1 VNTGSSIR
9 LSRREREVAG
19 LVAEGLTDRE
29 IARRLFISERTA
41 EGHVQQIRNKLG
53 FDNRSQI
60 AAWVAGQA
68 LAASAA
74 PHPGT
79 SRAEARSAR
88 HNLPGQLTSF
98 IGRERELGSVRR
110 QLQKSRLVTITGP
123 AGCGKTRLAVQAA
136 AEGLHRLPD
145 GAWFVELSAITDPHL
160 LPQAMAAVLEVRE
173 PDGADLVEAIAA
185 ELRTSRCRLQ
195 CLVILDNCE
204 HLIDQC
210 ASVAVRLLEACP
222 QMRVLATSR
231 EPLQVN
237 GEAVCKLEPMSL
249 PGRDGEASAD
259 AIRRFEAIQLF
270 VDRAGLSDPDFEL
283 VDANAAQV
291 AEVCRRLDGI
301 PLALELAAAR
311 VGLMPLDSLLERL
324 RDRFML
330 LRRRAAP
337 TRQQTLRAA
346 IGWSYELLG
355 EPERRLFRRLSI
367 FSGGCSP
374 EAAASVCALGAEDAD
389 LPATLEALVVKSL
402 LVRVPGRRERYR
414 LLETVREYALEK
426 LTQSGELEAVRREH
440 RRFFA
445 ALADRGSVE
454 MDGPGQPAWVE
465 RLAEEHDNLRA
476 ALELQRGQDVE
487 ERLRLVLALWRYLR
501 VRGHLTEGRA
511 WAESA
516 LAESGPPTPARAG
529 ALNMAAGMAW
539 LQGDLAQ
546 AQERLE
552 ASLAIR
558 RELGDE
564 VGIQRSLANLG
575 VIASTRGDWEAAVA
589 WGEESLALA
598 RRLGNELSTA
608 ILLGNLGLAAAY
620 LGDHELALSRLTDGL
635 AITRRLGDAA
645 RVANALANLGMLALF
660 RGEVDEA
667 RERYSESVRMLE
679 GLGEPQGL
687 AECLEGFAAIAARRG
702 GWERAL
708 RLAGAAAGL
717 REARGAPQRPWSRR
731 VVDEWL
737 DRARSAL
744 GEAAE
749 PAWAAGRAMTVGQA
763 IALALEE

>member
-1 VNTGSSIR
+1 MNASSSIR

-68 LAASAA
+68 LASAA
-74 PHPGT
+74 PAGASQP
-79 SRAEARSAR
+79 AARSAR

-98 IGRERELGSVRR
+98 IGRERELASVRR
-110 QLQKSRLVTITGP
+110 QLQKSRLVTIVGP

-136 AEGLHRLPD
+136 AEGLHRFPD
-145 GAWFVELSAITDPHL
+145 GAWFVELSAITDPL
-160 LPQAMAAVLEVRE
+160 QLPQAMAVALEVRE
-173 PDGADLVEAIAA
+173 RHDADLVEAIAA
-185 ELRTSRCRLQ
+185 ELSTSRCRLQ

-237 GEAVCKLEPMSL
+237 GEAICKLEPMSL
-249 PGRDGEASAD
+249 PERDAGTSAD

-283 VDANAAQV
+283 ADANAATV
-291 AEVCRRLDGI
+291 AEICHRLDGI

-311 VGLMPLDSLLERL
+311 VGLMPLDALLERL
-324 RDRFML
+324 RDRFTL

-346 IGWSYELLG
+346 IGWSYELLS
-355 EPERRLFRRLSI
+355 EPERRLFRRLSV

-374 EAAASVCALGAEDAD
+374 EAVQAVCTLDAAAGD

-402 LVRVPGRRERYR
+402 LVRVPGKGERYR
-414 LLETVREYALEK
+414 MLETVRQYALEK
-426 LTQSGELEAVRREH
+426 LTQSGELEAVRRRH
-440 RRFFA
+440 LQFFV
-445 ALADRGSVE
+445 ALADRGSIE
-454 MDGPGQPAWVE
+454 MNGPRQPAWVE
-465 RLAEEHDNLRA
+465 RLAEEHDNLRT
-476 ALELQRGQDVE
+476 ALEQHRGQDVE
-487 ERLRLVLALWRYLR
+487 ERLRLVLALERYLR
-501 VRGHLTEGRA
+501 LRGHLSEGRA
-511 WAESA
+511 WVESA
-516 LAESGPPTPARAG
+516 LAVPGAPTPARAS
-529 ALNMAAGMAW
+529 ALNVAAMMAW
-539 LQGDLAQ
+539 LQGDLPR
-546 AQERLE
+546 AQERLQ

-564 VGIQRSLANLG
+564 AGIQTCLANLG
-575 VIASTRGDWEAAVA
+575 VIASTRGDWEAAAA
-589 WGEESLALA
+589 WAGESLVLA
-598 RRLGNELSTA
+598 ERLGNELATG

-620 LGDHELALSRLTDGL
+620 LGDHDLALTRLTEGL
-635 AITRRLGDAA
+635 AIIRRLGDTA

-660 RGEVDEA
+660 RGQVGEA
-667 RERYSESVRMLE
+667 RDRYAESLRILE

-687 AECLEGFAAIAARRG
+687 AECLEGFAAIEAGRSDWG
-702 GWERAL
+702 RAL

-717 REARGAPQRPWSRR
+717 RESSGAPQRPWSRR

-737 DRARSAL
+737 DRARAAL

-749 PAWAAGRAMTVGQA
+749 PAWSAGRSMTVGQA
-763 IALALEE
+763 VALALEEH